1 MEVPVYHYIGIDV
14 SKATLQVHV
23 PLLEE
28 DLLIDNSASAL
39 SDLYKKVK
47 IVKGLESV
55 FVYEST
61 GSYSTLLEA
70 FCERKNIK
78 CFKVGSYQSAS
89 FSKTIKNRSKT
100 DKVDAKMLS
109 AMHILAENKD
119 IKVPYRDKSAHKLR
133 SFIKYYQ
140 SLNKEKVRAKNYLE
154 GASYNLED
162 SFVLNRIK
170 RKIKQVDKEI
180 DEVIEKC
187 LAIIKANTDYLRAFN
202 NIISTKGVGE
212 KSGIILL
219 YLFLRY
225 PNTNRQQLTALCGL
239 DPVVKESGSS
249 IKKQTSISKQ
259 GLSLVR
265 SILYTPI
272 LSTVRHNDEMKSF
285 YESLVDRV
293 KPKRLAQ
300 VAVMRKIVLL
310 SHSLYKN
317 DQQYDP
323 SRYLKNN
330 TGGSAMNV

>member
-1 MEVPVYHYIGIDV
+1 MYHYIGIDV
-14 SKATLQVHV
+14 SKATLQVHI

-28 DLLIDNSASAL
+28 DLLIENSSSAL
-39 SDLYKKVK
+39 SDLYQKVK
-47 IVKGLESV
+47 SIEDLEAV

-70 FCERKNIK
+70 FCQRKKVK
-78 CFKVGSYQSAS
+78 CFKVGAYQSAS
-89 FSKTIKNRSKT
+89 FSKTIKNRNKT

-109 AMHILAENKD
+109 AMQILAKSKD

-154 GASYNLED
+154 GATHNLED

-170 RKIKQVDKEI
+170 RKIKQIDVEI
-180 DEVIEKC
+180 SEVIEKC
-187 LAIIKANTDYLRAFN
+187 LVIIKANAEYYEAFN
-202 NIISTKGVGE
+202 NIISIKGVGE

-239 DPVVKESGSS
+239 DPVVVESGSS
-249 IKKQTSISKQ
+249 VKKQSRISKQ

-272 LSTVRHNDEMKSF
+272 LSTVRYNDEMKSF
-285 YESLVDRV
+285 YEALVDRG

-300 VAVMRKIVLL
+300 IAVMRKIVLL
-310 SHSLYKN
+310 AHSLYKN
-317 DQQYDP
+317 NQSYNP
-323 SRYLKNN
+323 YKYLENIEGESKMD
-330 TGGSAMNV
+330 S